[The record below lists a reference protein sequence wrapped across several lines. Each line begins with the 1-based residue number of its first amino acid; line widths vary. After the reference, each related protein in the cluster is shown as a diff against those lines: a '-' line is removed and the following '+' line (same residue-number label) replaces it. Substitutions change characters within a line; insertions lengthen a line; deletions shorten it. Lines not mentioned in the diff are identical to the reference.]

1 MCMRIDAT
9 GDDVLAGSVVNRFP
23 VARNK
28 VGTNLGDATVV
39 ADPHVG
45 PTFTIDVDN
54 GSSDDQHRPRPLM
67 PTSLASMEIE
77 AEFTVEPFVEGD
89 LGDHVQAAFD
99 AVRAEGLEVE
109 VGPFGSSVAG
119 PAEQVSRAIGR
130 LVADATEAGATR
142 ISFQVSRREA

>member
-1 MCMRIDAT
+1 
-9 GDDVLAGSVVNRFP
+9 
-23 VARNK
+23 
-28 VGTNLGDATVV
+28 
-39 ADPHVG
+39 
-45 PTFTIDVDN
+45 
-54 GSSDDQHRPRPLM
+54 
-67 PTSLASMEIE
+67 MEIE